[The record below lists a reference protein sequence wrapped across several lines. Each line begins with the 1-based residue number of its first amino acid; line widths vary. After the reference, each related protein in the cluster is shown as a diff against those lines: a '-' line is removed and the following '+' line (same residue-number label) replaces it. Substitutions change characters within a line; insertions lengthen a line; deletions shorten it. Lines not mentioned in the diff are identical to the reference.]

1 MRKKRPLFIG
11 IMTFFLLLAVSFL
24 PMQTVWA
31 EDGEAETLLDD
42 DYYIDTYHVDIEV
55 GEDNTFHITET
66 LTYNFVQDH
75 HGMTRVIPLW
85 HTRNRE
91 DGSESK
97 IYAKVSNVKCSDPIA
112 STERDSK
119 NYTIQVGS
127 ADAYVHGEKTYTL
140 SYDYAMGKDPLRNAD
155 ELYFNIVGT
164 EWECPIANISWEI
177 HMPKTFD
184 ATSLGYSVG
193 NYAASGYDT
202 DMLQSTVTDQTIT
215 GSYAGN
221 LNAYEGITVRCTL
234 PEGYFIYK
242 INYMPYVLVALVVLL
257 CGILFWFTG
266 KEDKVIPVISF
277 EPPEGYNPL
286 DVAFVE
292 KEAVSNTDM
301 AALLI
306 YLANKGYLRIEQT
319 KGKDQFSMTK
329 IKDYDGDNNIEALYM
344 EGLFKRGNTAST
356 KSLAKGSFYE
366 DVAKCVTKE
375 NKKMK
380 EKKFFFPTAMPKF
393 LYFIGACVVAGV
405 YGILARS
412 MPMTIAFAA
421 LCFVLGGL
429 LSPVVKE
436 GLSNLD
442 HKITPVVCVIIF
454 VIAAVIFNAF
464 APKTWI
470 AFVVCGIADTILA
483 LFMFFGSKRTK
494 AGNQV
499 YGQILGFKEFI
510 KKAELDR
517 LKMLVEENPS
527 YYYDIMPYAYVLGLS
542 DQWIENF
549 ESMHMPE
556 PDWYSGIDPFGDA
569 VFYSMVRSANAC
581 ATAPETSGGGS
592 SGGGFSGG
600 GFSGGGSGGGGGGA
614 W

>member
-11 IMTFFLLLAVSFL
+11 LMTLFLLLAVSFL

-31 EDGEAETLLDD
+31 EDGAAETLLDD
-42 DYYIDTYHVDIEV
+42 DYYIDTYHVNIEV
-55 GEDNTFHITET
+55 EEDNTFHITET

-177 HMPKTFD
+177 HMPKAFD

-257 CGILFWFTG
+257 CAILFWFTG

-292 KEAVSNTDM
+292 KEAVSNADM

-306 YLANKGYLRIEQT
+306 YLANKGYLRIEQN
-319 KGKDQFSMTK
+319 KGKDSFSMTK

-344 EGLFKRGNTAST
+344 KGLFRRGNTAST
-356 KSLAKGSFYE
+356 KSLAKESFYE
-366 DVAKCVTKE
+366 DVAKCITKE

-393 LYFIGACVVAGV
+393 LYFIGICVVA
-405 YGILARS
+405 
-412 MPMTIAFAA
+412 
-421 LCFVLGGL
+421 
-429 LSPVVKE
+429 VV
-436 GLSNLD
+436 
-442 HKITPVVCVIIF
+442 F
-454 VIAAVIFNAF
+454 FNAF
-464 APKTWI
+464 APKTWFTYV
-470 AFVVCGIADTILA
+470 ACGIAVIILA

-549 ESMHMPE
+549 ETMHMPE
-556 PDWYSGIDPFGDA
+556 PDWYSGRDPFGDA

>member
-31 EDGEAETLLDD
+31 EDGAAETLLDD

-66 LTYNFVQDH
+66 LTYNFVQAH

-140 SYDYAMGKDPLRNAD
+140 SYDYAMGKDPLRKAD

-177 HMPKTFD
+177 HMPKAFD

-257 CGILFWFTG
+257 CAILFWFTG

-319 KGKDQFSMTK
+319 KGKDSFSMTK

-344 EGLFKRGNTAST
+344 KGLFKRGNTAST
-356 KSLAKGSFYE
+356 KSLAKDSFYE
-366 DVAKCVTKE
+366 DVAKCITKE

-380 EKKFFFPTAMPKF
+380 EKKFFFPTAMPKIV
-393 LYFIGACVVAGV
+393 YFV
-405 YGILARS
+405 GI
-412 MPMTIAFAA
+412 
-421 LCFVLGGL
+421 
-429 LSPVVKE
+429 
-436 GLSNLD
+436 
-442 HKITPVVCVIIF
+442 CVIAGLF
-454 VIAAVIFNAF
+454 FNAF
-464 APKTWI
+464 EPKTW
-470 AFVVCGIADTILA
+470 FTYVVCGIAVIILA

-549 ESMHMPE
+549 ETMHMPE
-556 PDWYSGIDPFGDA
+556 PDWYSGRDPFGDA

>member
-31 EDGEAETLLDD
+31 EDGATETLLDE

-66 LTYNFVQDH
+66 LTYNFVQAH

-91 DGSESK
+91 DGSDSK

-127 ADAYVHGEKTYTL
+127 ADTYVHGEKTYTL

-164 EWECPIANISWEI
+164 EWECPIANISWKI

-193 NYAASGYDT
+193 NYADSGYDT

-257 CGILFWFTG
+257 CAILFWFTG

-306 YLANKGYLRIEQT
+306 YLANKGYLRIEQN

-329 IKDYDGDNNIEALYM
+329 IKDYDGDCI
-344 EGLFKRGNTAST
+344 
-356 KSLAKGSFYE
+356 
-366 DVAKCVTKE
+366 
-375 NKKMK
+375 
-380 EKKFFFPTAMPKF
+380 
-393 LYFIGACVVAGV
+393 
-405 YGILARS
+405 
-412 MPMTIAFAA
+412 
-421 LCFVLGGL
+421 
-429 LSPVVKE
+429 
-436 GLSNLD
+436 
-442 HKITPVVCVIIF
+442 
-454 VIAAVIFNAF
+454 
-464 APKTWI
+464 
-470 AFVVCGIADTILA
+470 
-483 LFMFFGSKRTK
+483 
-494 AGNQV
+494 
-499 YGQILGFKEFI
+499 
-510 KKAELDR
+510 
-517 LKMLVEENPS
+517 
-527 YYYDIMPYAYVLGLS
+527 
-542 DQWIENF
+542 
-549 ESMHMPE
+549 
-556 PDWYSGIDPFGDA
+556 
-569 VFYSMVRSANAC
+569 
-581 ATAPETSGGGS
+581 
-592 SGGGFSGG
+592 
-600 GFSGGGSGGGGGGA
+600 
-614 W
+614 

>member
-11 IMTFFLLLAVSFL
+11 LMTLFLLLAVSFL

-31 EDGEAETLLDD
+31 EDGAAETLLDD
-42 DYYIDTYHVDIEV
+42 DYYIDTYHVNIEV
-55 GEDNTFHITET
+55 EEDNTFHITET

-177 HMPKTFD
+177 HMPKAFD

-257 CGILFWFTG
+257 CAILFWFTG

-306 YLANKGYLRIEQT
+306 YLANKGYLRIEQN
-319 KGKDQFSMTK
+319 KGKDSFSMTK

-344 EGLFKRGNTAST
+344 KGLFRRGNTAST
-356 KSLAKGSFYE
+356 KSLAKDSFYE
-366 DVAKCVTKE
+366 DVDKCITKE

-393 LYFIGACVVAGV
+393 LYFIGICVVA
-405 YGILARS
+405 
-412 MPMTIAFAA
+412 
-421 LCFVLGGL
+421 
-429 LSPVVKE
+429 VV
-436 GLSNLD
+436 
-442 HKITPVVCVIIF
+442 F
-454 VIAAVIFNAF
+454 FNAF
-464 APKTWI
+464 APKTWFTYV
-470 AFVVCGIADTILA
+470 ACGIAVIILA

-542 DQWIENF
+542 EQWIENF
-549 ESMHMPE
+549 ETMHMPE
-556 PDWYSGIDPFGDA
+556 PDWYSGRDPFGDA

-581 ATAPETSGGGS
+581 ATAPEASGGGS

>member
-1 MRKKRPLFIG
+1 MRKKRPVFIG
-11 IMTFFLLLAVSFL
+11 IMTLFLLLAVSFL

-31 EDGEAETLLDD
+31 EEGATETILDD

-66 LTYNFVQDH
+66 LTYNFVQAH

-91 DGSESK
+91 DGSDSK

-127 ADAYVHGEKTYTL
+127 ADTYVHGEKTYTL

>member
-11 IMTFFLLLAVSFL
+11 LMTFFLLLAVSFL

-31 EDGEAETLLDD
+31 EDGATETLLDD

-66 LTYNFVQDH
+66 LTYNFVQAH

-140 SYDYAMGKDPLRNAD
+140 SYDYAMGKDPLRKAD

-177 HMPKTFD
+177 HMPKAFD

-257 CGILFWFTG
+257 CAILFWFTG

-306 YLANKGYLRIEQT
+306 YLANKGYLRIEQN
-319 KGKDQFSMTK
+319 KGKDSFSMTK

-344 EGLFKRGNTAST
+344 KGLFKRGNTIST
-356 KSLAKGSFYE
+356 KSLAKESFYE
-366 DVAKCVTKE
+366 DVAKCITKE

-380 EKKFFFPTAMPKF
+380 
-393 LYFIGACVVAGV
+393 
-405 YGILARS
+405 
-412 MPMTIAFAA
+412 
-421 LCFVLGGL
+421 
-429 LSPVVKE
+429 
-436 GLSNLD
+436 
-442 HKITPVVCVIIF
+442 
-454 VIAAVIFNAF
+454 
-464 APKTWI
+464 
-470 AFVVCGIADTILA
+470 
-483 LFMFFGSKRTK
+483 
-494 AGNQV
+494 
-499 YGQILGFKEFI
+499 
-510 KKAELDR
+510 
-517 LKMLVEENPS
+517 
-527 YYYDIMPYAYVLGLS
+527 
-542 DQWIENF
+542 
-549 ESMHMPE
+549 
-556 PDWYSGIDPFGDA
+556 
-569 VFYSMVRSANAC
+569 
-581 ATAPETSGGGS
+581 
-592 SGGGFSGG
+592 
-600 GFSGGGSGGGGGGA
+600 
-614 W
+614 

>member
-11 IMTFFLLLAVSFL
+11 LMTLFLLLAVSFL

-31 EDGEAETLLDD
+31 EDGAAETLLDD
-42 DYYIDTYHVDIEV
+42 DYYIDTYHVNIEV
-55 GEDNTFHITET
+55 EEDNTFHITET

-177 HMPKTFD
+177 HMPKAFD

-257 CGILFWFTG
+257 CAILFWFTG
-266 KEDKVIPVISF
+266 KEDKVIPVISL

-306 YLANKGYLRIEQT
+306 YLANKGYLRIEQN
-319 KGKDQFSMTK
+319 KGKDSFSMTK

-344 EGLFKRGNTAST
+344 KGLFRRGNTAST
-356 KSLAKGSFYE
+356 KSLAKDSFYE
-366 DVAKCVTKE
+366 DVDKCITKE

-393 LYFIGACVVAGV
+393 LYFIGICVVA
-405 YGILARS
+405 
-412 MPMTIAFAA
+412 
-421 LCFVLGGL
+421 
-429 LSPVVKE
+429 VV
-436 GLSNLD
+436 
-442 HKITPVVCVIIF
+442 F
-454 VIAAVIFNAF
+454 FNAF
-464 APKTWI
+464 APKTWFTYV
-470 AFVVCGIADTILA
+470 ACGIAVIILA

-542 DQWIENF
+542 EQWIENF
-549 ESMHMPE
+549 ETMHMPE
-556 PDWYSGIDPFGDA
+556 PDWYSGRDPFGDA

-581 ATAPETSGGGS
+581 ATAPEASGGGS

>member
-31 EDGEAETLLDD
+31 EDGATETLLDD

-55 GEDNTFHITET
+55 EEDNTFHITET

-91 DGSESK
+91 DGSDSK

-127 ADAYVHGEKTYTL
+127 ADTYVHGQKTYTL

-215 GSYAGN
+215 GSYAGI

-257 CGILFWFTG
+257 CAILFWFTG

-344 EGLFKRGNTAST
+344 KGLFKRGNTAST
-356 KSLAKGSFYE
+356 KSLTKGSFYE

-436 GLSNLD
+436 GFSNLD

-542 DQWIENF
+542 EQWIENF

-556 PDWYSGIDPFGDA
+556 PDWYSGRDPLGDA

>member
-31 EDGEAETLLDD
+31 EEGTTETLLDD

-55 GEDNTFHITET
+55 GEDNTFQITET
-66 LTYNFVQDH
+66 LTYNFVQAH

-140 SYDYAMGKDPLRNAD
+140 SYDYAMGKDPLRKAD

-177 HMPKTFD
+177 HMPKAFD

-257 CGILFWFTG
+257 CAILFWFTG

-319 KGKDQFSMTK
+319 KGKDHFSMTK

-344 EGLFKRGNTAST
+344 KGLFKRGNTTST
-356 KSLAKGSFYE
+356 KSLAKESFYE
-366 DVAKCVTKE
+366 DVDKCVRKE

-380 EKKFFFPTAMPKF
+380 EKRFFFPTAVSKIV
-393 LYFIGACVVAGV
+393 YFV
-405 YGILARS
+405 GI
-412 MPMTIAFAA
+412 
-421 LCFVLGGL
+421 
-429 LSPVVKE
+429 
-436 GLSNLD
+436 
-442 HKITPVVCVIIF
+442 CVIAGLF
-454 VIAAVIFNAF
+454 FNAF
-464 APKTWI
+464 EPKTW
-470 AFVVCGIADTILA
+470 FTYVVCGIAVIILA

-494 AGNQV
+494 VGNQV

-549 ESMHMPE
+549 ETMHMPE
-556 PDWYSGIDPFGDA
+556 PDWYSGRDPFGDA
-569 VFYSMVRSANAC
+569 IFYSMVRSANAC
-581 ATAPETSGGGS
+581 ATPPETSGGGS

>member
-31 EDGEAETLLDD
+31 EDGATETLLDD

-55 GEDNTFHITET
+55 EEDNTFHITET

-177 HMPKTFD
+177 HMPKAFD

-257 CGILFWFTG
+257 CAILFWFTG

-306 YLANKGYLRIEQT
+306 YLANKGYLRIEQN
-319 KGKDQFSMTK
+319 KGKDSFSMTK

-344 EGLFKRGNTAST
+344 KGLFRRGNTAST
-356 KSLAKGSFYE
+356 KSLAKDSFYE
-366 DVAKCVTKE
+366 DVDKCITKE

-405 YGILARS
+405 
-412 MPMTIAFAA
+412 F
-421 LCFVLGGL
+421 
-429 LSPVVKE
+429 
-436 GLSNLD
+436 
-442 HKITPVVCVIIF
+442 
-454 VIAAVIFNAF
+454 FNAF
-464 APKTWI
+464 APKTWFTYV
-470 AFVVCGIADTILA
+470 ACGIAVIILA

-549 ESMHMPE
+549 ETMHMPE
-556 PDWYSGIDPFGDA
+556 PDWYSGRDPFGDA

>member
-31 EDGEAETLLDD
+31 EDGATETLLDD

-66 LTYNFVQDH
+66 LTYNFVQAH

-140 SYDYAMGKDPLRNAD
+140 SYDYAMGKDPLRKAD

-177 HMPKTFD
+177 HMPKAFD

-257 CGILFWFTG
+257 CAILFWFTG

-292 KEAVSNTDM
+292 KEAVSNADM

-306 YLANKGYLRIEQT
+306 YLANKGYLRIEQN
-319 KGKDQFSMTK
+319 KGKDSFSMTK

-344 EGLFKRGNTAST
+344 KGLFRRGNTAST
-356 KSLAKGSFYE
+356 KSLAKESFYE
-366 DVAKCVTKE
+366 DVDKCVTKE

-380 EKKFFFPTAMPKF
+380 EKKFFFPTAMPKI
-393 LYFIGACVVAGV
+393 LYFIGICVVA
-405 YGILARS
+405 
-412 MPMTIAFAA
+412 
-421 LCFVLGGL
+421 
-429 LSPVVKE
+429 VV
-436 GLSNLD
+436 
-442 HKITPVVCVIIF
+442 F
-454 VIAAVIFNAF
+454 FNAF
-464 APKTWI
+464 APKTWFTYV
-470 AFVVCGIADTILA
+470 ACGIAVIILA

-549 ESMHMPE
+549 ETMHMPE
-556 PDWYSGIDPFGDA
+556 PDWYSGRDPFGDA

>member
-31 EDGEAETLLDD
+31 EEGTTETLLDD

-66 LTYNFVQDH
+66 LTYNFVQAH

-119 NYTIQVGS
+119 NYTIKVGS
-127 ADAYVHGEKTYTL
+127 ADAYVQGEKTYTL

-177 HMPKTFD
+177 HMPKAFD

-257 CGILFWFTG
+257 CAILFWFTG

-306 YLANKGYLRIEQT
+306 YLANKGYLRIEQN
-319 KGKDQFSMTK
+319 KGKDSFSMTK

-344 EGLFKRGNTAST
+344 KGLFRRGNTAST
-356 KSLAKGSFYE
+356 KSLAKDSFYE
-366 DVAKCVTKE
+366 DVDKCITKE

-380 EKKFFFPTAMPKF
+380 EKKFFFPTAMSKF
-393 LYFIGACVVAGV
+393 LYFIGICVVA
-405 YGILARS
+405 
-412 MPMTIAFAA
+412 
-421 LCFVLGGL
+421 
-429 LSPVVKE
+429 VV
-436 GLSNLD
+436 
-442 HKITPVVCVIIF
+442 F
-454 VIAAVIFNAF
+454 FNAF
-464 APKTWI
+464 APKTWFTYV
-470 AFVVCGIADTILA
+470 ACGIAVIILA

-517 LKMLVEENPS
+517 LKMLIEENPS

-549 ESMHMPE
+549 ETMHMPE
-556 PDWYSGIDPFGDA
+556 PDWYSGRDPFGDA

>member
-31 EDGEAETLLDD
+31 EEGTTETLLDD

-66 LTYNFVQDH
+66 LTYNFVQGH

-85 HTRNRE
+85 HTRYRE
-91 DGSESK
+91 DGSDNK
-97 IYAKVSNVKCSDPIA
+97 IHAKVSNVKCSDPIA

-127 ADAYVHGEKTYTL
+127 ADAYVQGEKTYTL

-164 EWECPIANISWEI
+164 EWECPIANVSWKI
-177 HMPKTFD
+177 HMPKAFD
-184 ATSLGYSVG
+184 AASLGYSVG

-202 DMLQSTVTDQTIT
+202 DILQSTVANQTIT

-221 LNAYEGITVRCTL
+221 LDAYEGITVRCTL

-242 INYMPYVLVALVVLL
+242 INYMPYVLIALVVLL

-306 YLANKGYLRIEQT
+306 YLANKGYLRIEQN
-319 KGKDQFSMTK
+319 KGKDSFSMTK

-344 EGLFKRGNTAST
+344 KGLFRRGNTAST
-356 KSLAKGSFYE
+356 KSLAKDSFYE
-366 DVAKCVTKE
+366 DVDKCITKE

-393 LYFIGACVVAGV
+393 LYFIGICVVA
-405 YGILARS
+405 
-412 MPMTIAFAA
+412 
-421 LCFVLGGL
+421 
-429 LSPVVKE
+429 VV
-436 GLSNLD
+436 
-442 HKITPVVCVIIF
+442 F
-454 VIAAVIFNAF
+454 FNAF
-464 APKTWI
+464 APKTWFTYV
-470 AFVVCGIADTILA
+470 ACGIAVIILA

-549 ESMHMPE
+549 ETMHMPE
-556 PDWYSGIDPFGDA
+556 PDWYSGRDPFGDA

>member
-11 IMTFFLLLAVSFL
+11 IMTLFLLLAVSFL

-31 EDGEAETLLDD
+31 EEGATETILDD

-66 LTYNFVQDH
+66 LTYNFVQAH

-85 HTRNRE
+85 HTRYRE
-91 DGSESK
+91 DGSDNK
-97 IYAKVSNVKCSDPIA
+97 IHAKVSNVKCSDPIA

-127 ADAYVHGEKTYTL
+127 ADAYVQGEKTYTL

-164 EWECPIANISWEI
+164 EWECPIANVSWKI
-177 HMPKTFD
+177 HMPKAFD
-184 ATSLGYSVG
+184 AASLGYSVG

-202 DMLQSTVTDQTIT
+202 DMLQSTVANQTIT

-221 LNAYEGITVRCTL
+221 LDAYEGITVRCTL

-242 INYMPYVLVALVVLL
+242 INYMPYVLIALVVLL

-306 YLANKGYLRIEQT
+306 YLANKGYLRIEQN
-319 KGKDQFSMTK
+319 KGKDSFSMTK

-344 EGLFKRGNTAST
+344 KGLFKRGNTAST
-356 KSLAKGSFYE
+356 KSLAKESFYE
-366 DVAKCVTKE
+366 DVDKCITKE

-393 LYFIGACVVAGV
+393 LYFIGICVVA
-405 YGILARS
+405 
-412 MPMTIAFAA
+412 
-421 LCFVLGGL
+421 
-429 LSPVVKE
+429 VV
-436 GLSNLD
+436 
-442 HKITPVVCVIIF
+442 F
-454 VIAAVIFNAF
+454 FNAF
-464 APKTWI
+464 APKTWFTYV
-470 AFVVCGIADTILA
+470 ACGIAVIILA

-517 LKMLVEENPS
+517 LKMLVEENPG

-549 ESMHMPE
+549 ETMHMPE
-556 PDWYSGIDPFGDA
+556 PDWYSGRDPFGDA
-569 VFYSMVRSANAC
+569 IFYSMVRSANAC
-581 ATAPETSGGGS
+581 ATPPETSGGGS

>member
-1 MRKKRPLFIG
+1 MRKKRPLFMG
-11 IMTFFLLLAVSFL
+11 IMTLFLLLAVSFL

-31 EDGEAETLLDD
+31 EDGAAETLLDD

-66 LTYNFVQDH
+66 LTYNFVQAH

-127 ADAYVHGEKTYTL
+127 ADTYVHGEKTYTL

-242 INYMPYVLVALVVLL
+242 INYMPYILVALVVLL
-257 CGILFWFTG
+257 CAILFWFTG

-306 YLANKGYLRIEQT
+306 YLANKGYLRIEQN
-319 KGKDQFSMTK
+319 KGKDSFSMTK

-344 EGLFKRGNTAST
+344 KGLFKRGNTAST
-356 KSLAKGSFYE
+356 KSLAKESFYE
-366 DVAKCVTKE
+366 DVAKCITKE

-600 GFSGGGSGGGGGGA
+600 GSGGGGGGA

>member
-11 IMTFFLLLAVSFL
+11 IMTFFLLLAVFFL

-31 EDGEAETLLDD
+31 EDGATETLLDD

-66 LTYNFVQDH
+66 LTYNFVQAH

-140 SYDYAMGKDPLRNAD
+140 SYDYAMGKDPLRKVD

-177 HMPKTFD
+177 HMPKAFD

-257 CGILFWFTG
+257 CAILFWFTG

-306 YLANKGYLRIEQT
+306 YLANKGYLRIEQN
-319 KGKDQFSMTK
+319 KGKDSFSMTK

-344 EGLFKRGNTAST
+344 KGLFRRGNTAST
-356 KSLAKGSFYE
+356 KSLAKDSFYE
-366 DVAKCVTKE
+366 DVDKCITKE

-393 LYFIGACVVAGV
+393 LYFIGICVVAGV

-527 YYYDIMPYAYVLGLS
+527 YYYDVMPYAYVLGLS
-542 DQWIENF
+542 EQWIENF
-549 ESMHMPE
+549 ETMHMPE
-556 PDWYSGIDPFGDA
+556 PDWYSGRDPFGDA

>member
-31 EDGEAETLLDD
+31 EEGTTETLLDD

-66 LTYNFVQDH
+66 LTYNFVQAH

-127 ADAYVHGEKTYTL
+127 ADAYVQGEKTYTL
-140 SYDYAMGKDPLRNAD
+140 SYDYAMGKDPLQNAD

-164 EWECPIANISWEI
+164 EWECPIANVSWKI
-177 HMPKTFD
+177 HMPKAFD
-184 ATSLGYSVG
+184 AASLGYSVG

-266 KEDKVIPVISF
+266 KEDKVISVISF

-306 YLANKGYLRIEQT
+306 YLANKGYLRIEQN
-319 KGKDQFSMTK
+319 KGKDSFSMTK

-344 EGLFKRGNTAST
+344 KGLFRRGNTAST
-356 KSLAKGSFYE
+356 KSLAKDSFYE
-366 DVAKCVTKE
+366 DVDKCITKE

-393 LYFIGACVVAGV
+393 LYFIGICVVA
-405 YGILARS
+405 
-412 MPMTIAFAA
+412 
-421 LCFVLGGL
+421 
-429 LSPVVKE
+429 VV
-436 GLSNLD
+436 
-442 HKITPVVCVIIF
+442 F
-454 VIAAVIFNAF
+454 FNAF
-464 APKTWI
+464 APKTWFTYV
-470 AFVVCGIADTILA
+470 ACGIAVIILA

-549 ESMHMPE
+549 ETMHMPE
-556 PDWYSGIDPFGDA
+556 PDWYSGRDPFGDA

>member
-11 IMTFFLLLAVSFL
+11 LMTFFLLLAVSFL

-31 EDGEAETLLDD
+31 EDGATETLLDD

-66 LTYNFVQDH
+66 LTYNFVQAH

-140 SYDYAMGKDPLRNAD
+140 SYDYAMGKDPLRKAD

-177 HMPKTFD
+177 HMPKAFD

-257 CGILFWFTG
+257 CAILFWFTG

-306 YLANKGYLRIEQT
+306 YLANKGYLRIEQN
-319 KGKDQFSMTK
+319 KGKDSFSMTK

-344 EGLFKRGNTAST
+344 KGLFRRGNMAST
-356 KSLAKGSFYE
+356 KSLAKDSFYE
-366 DVAKCVTKE
+366 DVAKCITKE

-380 EKKFFFPTAMPKF
+380 EKQIFFPTAMPKF
-393 LYFIGACVVAGV
+393 LYFIGICVVA
-405 YGILARS
+405 
-412 MPMTIAFAA
+412 
-421 LCFVLGGL
+421 
-429 LSPVVKE
+429 VV
-436 GLSNLD
+436 
-442 HKITPVVCVIIF
+442 F
-454 VIAAVIFNAF
+454 FNAF
-464 APKTWI
+464 APKTWFTYV
-470 AFVVCGIADTILA
+470 ACGIAVIILA

-549 ESMHMPE
+549 ETMHMPE
-556 PDWYSGIDPFGDA
+556 PDWYSGRDPFGDA

-581 ATAPETSGGGS
+581 ATAPEASGGGS

>member
-31 EDGEAETLLDD
+31 EEGTTETLLDD

-66 LTYNFVQDH
+66 LTYNFVQAH

-140 SYDYAMGKDPLRNAD
+140 SYDYAMGKDPLRKAD

-177 HMPKTFD
+177 HMPKAFD

-257 CGILFWFTG
+257 CAILFWFTG

-306 YLANKGYLRIEQT
+306 YLANKGYLRIEQN
-319 KGKDQFSMTK
+319 KGKDSFSMTK

-344 EGLFKRGNTAST
+344 KGLFRRGNTAST
-356 KSLAKGSFYE
+356 KSLAKDSFYE
-366 DVAKCVTKE
+366 DVDKCITKE

-393 LYFIGACVVAGV
+393 LYFIGICVVA
-405 YGILARS
+405 
-412 MPMTIAFAA
+412 
-421 LCFVLGGL
+421 
-429 LSPVVKE
+429 VV
-436 GLSNLD
+436 
-442 HKITPVVCVIIF
+442 F
-454 VIAAVIFNAF
+454 FNAF
-464 APKTWI
+464 APKTWFTYV
-470 AFVVCGIADTILA
+470 ACGIAVIILA

-549 ESMHMPE
+549 ETMHMPE
-556 PDWYSGIDPFGDA
+556 PDWYSGRDPFGDA

-600 GFSGGGSGGGGGGA
+600 GSGGGGGGA

>member
-31 EDGEAETLLDD
+31 EEGTTETLLDD

-66 LTYNFVQDH
+66 LTYNFVQAH

-127 ADAYVHGEKTYTL
+127 ADAYVQGEKTYTL
-140 SYDYAMGKDPLRNAD
+140 SYDYAMGKDPLQNAD

-164 EWECPIANISWEI
+164 EWECPIANVSWKI
-177 HMPKTFD
+177 HMPKAFD
-184 ATSLGYSVG
+184 AASLGYSVG

-202 DMLQSTVTDQTIT
+202 DILQSTVANQTIT

-221 LNAYEGITVRCTL
+221 LDAYEGITVRCTL

-242 INYMPYVLVALVVLL
+242 INYMPYVLIALVVLL

-306 YLANKGYLRIEQT
+306 YLANKGYLRIEQN
-319 KGKDQFSMTK
+319 KGKDSFSMTK

-344 EGLFKRGNTAST
+344 KGLFRRGNTAST
-356 KSLAKGSFYE
+356 KSLAKDSFYE
-366 DVAKCVTKE
+366 DVDKCITKE

-393 LYFIGACVVAGV
+393 LYFIGICVVA
-405 YGILARS
+405 
-412 MPMTIAFAA
+412 
-421 LCFVLGGL
+421 
-429 LSPVVKE
+429 VV
-436 GLSNLD
+436 
-442 HKITPVVCVIIF
+442 F
-454 VIAAVIFNAF
+454 FNAF
-464 APKTWI
+464 APKTWFTYV
-470 AFVVCGIADTILA
+470 ACGIAVIILA

-549 ESMHMPE
+549 ETMHMPE
-556 PDWYSGIDPFGDA
+556 PDWYSGRDPFGDA

>member
-11 IMTFFLLLAVSFL
+11 IMTLFLLLAVSFL

-31 EDGEAETLLDD
+31 EEGATETILDD

-66 LTYNFVQDH
+66 LTYNFVQAH

-140 SYDYAMGKDPLRNAD
+140 SYDYAMGKDPLRKAD

-177 HMPKTFD
+177 HMPKAFD

-257 CGILFWFTG
+257 CAILFWFTG

-292 KEAVSNTDM
+292 EEAVSNTDM

-306 YLANKGYLRIEQT
+306 YLANKGYLRIEQN
-319 KGKDQFSMTK
+319 KGKDSFSMTK

-344 EGLFKRGNTAST
+344 KGLFRRGNTAST
-356 KSLAKGSFYE
+356 KSLAKDSFYE

-393 LYFIGACVVAGV
+393 LYFIGACVVA
-405 YGILARS
+405 
-412 MPMTIAFAA
+412 
-421 LCFVLGGL
+421 
-429 LSPVVKE
+429 VV
-436 GLSNLD
+436 
-442 HKITPVVCVIIF
+442 F
-454 VIAAVIFNAF
+454 FNAF
-464 APKTWI
+464 EPKTWFTYV
-470 AFVVCGIADTILA
+470 ACGIAVIILA

-542 DQWIENF
+542 EQWIENF
-549 ESMHMPE
+549 ETMHMPE
-556 PDWYSGIDPFGDA
+556 PDWYSGRDPFGDA

-581 ATAPETSGGGS
+581 ATAPETSSGGS

>member
-31 EDGEAETLLDD
+31 EEGTTETLLDD

-66 LTYNFVQDH
+66 LTYNFVQAH

-85 HTRNRE
+85 HTRYRE
-91 DGSESK
+91 DGSDNK
-97 IYAKVSNVKCSDPIA
+97 IHAKVSNVKCSDPIA

-127 ADAYVHGEKTYTL
+127 ADAYVQGEKTYTL

-164 EWECPIANISWEI
+164 EWECPIANVSWKI
-177 HMPKTFD
+177 HMPKAFD
-184 ATSLGYSVG
+184 AASLGYSVG

-202 DMLQSTVTDQTIT
+202 DILQSTVANQTIT

-221 LNAYEGITVRCTL
+221 LDAYEGITVRCTL

-242 INYMPYVLVALVVLL
+242 INYMPYVLIALVVLL

-306 YLANKGYLRIEQT
+306 YLANKGYLRIEQN
-319 KGKDQFSMTK
+319 KGKDSFSMTK

-344 EGLFKRGNTAST
+344 KGLFRRGNTAST
-356 KSLAKGSFYE
+356 KSLAKDSFYE
-366 DVAKCVTKE
+366 DVDKCITKE

-393 LYFIGACVVAGV
+393 LYFIGICVVA
-405 YGILARS
+405 
-412 MPMTIAFAA
+412 
-421 LCFVLGGL
+421 
-429 LSPVVKE
+429 VV
-436 GLSNLD
+436 
-442 HKITPVVCVIIF
+442 F
-454 VIAAVIFNAF
+454 FNAF
-464 APKTWI
+464 APKTWFTYV
-470 AFVVCGIADTILA
+470 ACGIAVIILA

-549 ESMHMPE
+549 ETMHMPE
-556 PDWYSGIDPFGDA
+556 PDWYSGRDPFGDA

>member
-11 IMTFFLLLAVSFL
+11 IMTLFLLLAVSFL

-42 DYYIDTYHVDIEV
+42 DYYIDAYHVDIEV
-55 GEDNTFHITET
+55 GENNTFHITET
-66 LTYNFVQDH
+66 LTYNFVQAH

-91 DGSESK
+91 DGSDSK

-127 ADAYVHGEKTYTL
+127 ADAYVQGEKTYTL
-140 SYDYAMGKDPLRNAD
+140 SYDYAMGKDPLRDAD

-177 HMPKTFD
+177 HMPKDFD
-184 ATSLGYSVG
+184 AASLGYSVG

-215 GSYAGN
+215 GSYAGY
-221 LNAYEGITVRCTL
+221 LNAYEGITIRCTL
-234 PEGYFIYK
+234 PEGYFVYK
-242 INYMPYVLVALVVLL
+242 INYMPYVLAALVVLL

-292 KEAVSNTDM
+292 KETVSNTDM

-319 KGKDQFSMTK
+319 KGKDRFSMTK
-329 IKDYDGDNNIEALYM
+329 VKDYDGDNNIEALYM
-344 EGLFKRGNTAST
+344 KGLFKRGDTAST
-356 KSLAKGSFYE
+356 KSLEKDSFYE
-366 DVAKCVTKE
+366 VIDKCVTKE

-380 EKKFFFPTAMPKF
+380 EKNFFFPTAMPKF
-393 LYFIGACVVAGV
+393 LYFVGICVIAGV
-405 YGILARS
+405 YGILANS
-412 MPMTIAFAA
+412 MPMAIAFAV
-421 LCFVLGGL
+421 LCFILGGL

-436 GLSNLD
+436 GLSNLSQ
-442 HKITPVVCVIIF
+442 KIMLVVCVVVF

-464 APKTWI
+464 APKTWF
-470 AFVVCGIADTILA
+470 AFVVCGIAVIIMA

-542 DQWIENF
+542 DQWIKNF
-549 ESMHMPE
+549 ETMHIPE
-556 PDWYSGIDPFGDA
+556 PDWYSGRDPFGDA
-569 VFYSMVRSANAC
+569 VFYSMVRSANTC
-581 ATAPETSGGGS
+581 ATAPESSGGGS

>member
-31 EDGEAETLLDD
+31 EDGATETLLDE

-66 LTYNFVQDH
+66 LTYNFVQAH

-91 DGSESK
+91 DGSDSK

-127 ADAYVHGEKTYTL
+127 ADTYVHGEKTYTL

-164 EWECPIANISWEI
+164 EWECPIANISWKI

-193 NYAASGYDT
+193 NYADSGYDT

-257 CGILFWFTG
+257 CAILFWFTG

-306 YLANKGYLRIEQT
+306 YLANKGYLRIEQN

-344 EGLFKRGNTAST
+344 KGLFRRGNTAST
-356 KSLAKGSFYE
+356 KSLAKGSLYE

-393 LYFIGACVVAGV
+393 LYFIGICVVA
-405 YGILARS
+405 
-412 MPMTIAFAA
+412 
-421 LCFVLGGL
+421 
-429 LSPVVKE
+429 VV
-436 GLSNLD
+436 
-442 HKITPVVCVIIF
+442 F
-454 VIAAVIFNAF
+454 FNAF
-464 APKTWI
+464 APKTWFTYV
-470 AFVVCGIADTILA
+470 ACGIAVIILA

-549 ESMHMPE
+549 ETMHMPE
-556 PDWYSGIDPFGDA
+556 PDWYSGRDPFGDA

>member
-11 IMTFFLLLAVSFL
+11 IMTLFLLLAVSFL

-31 EDGEAETLLDD
+31 EEGATETILDD

-66 LTYNFVQDH
+66 LTYNFVQAH

-85 HTRNRE
+85 HTRYRE
-91 DGSESK
+91 DGSDNK
-97 IYAKVSNVKCSDPIA
+97 IHAKVSNVKCSDPIA

-127 ADAYVHGEKTYTL
+127 ADAYVQGEKTYTL

-164 EWECPIANISWEI
+164 EWECPIANVSWKI
-177 HMPKTFD
+177 HMPKAFD
-184 ATSLGYSVG
+184 AASLGYSVG

-202 DMLQSTVTDQTIT
+202 DMLQSTVANQTIT

-221 LNAYEGITVRCTL
+221 LDAYEGITVRCTL

-242 INYMPYVLVALVVLL
+242 INYMPYVLIALVVLL

-292 KEAVSNTDM
+292 KEAVSHTDM

-306 YLANKGYLRIEQT
+306 YLANKGYLRIEQN
-319 KGKDQFSMTK
+319 KGKDSFSMTK

-344 EGLFKRGNTAST
+344 KGLFMRGNTAST
-356 KSLAKGSFYE
+356 KSLAKESFYE
-366 DVAKCVTKE
+366 DVDKCITKE

-393 LYFIGACVVAGV
+393 LYFIGICVVA
-405 YGILARS
+405 
-412 MPMTIAFAA
+412 
-421 LCFVLGGL
+421 
-429 LSPVVKE
+429 VV
-436 GLSNLD
+436 
-442 HKITPVVCVIIF
+442 F
-454 VIAAVIFNAF
+454 FNAF
-464 APKTWI
+464 APKTWFTYV
-470 AFVVCGIADTILA
+470 ACGIAVIILA
-483 LFMFFGSKRTK
+483 LFMFLGSKRTK

-549 ESMHMPE
+549 ETMHMPE
-556 PDWYSGIDPFGDA
+556 PDWYSGRDPFGDA

>member
-31 EDGEAETLLDD
+31 EEGTTETLLDD

-66 LTYNFVQDH
+66 LTYNFVQAH

-97 IYAKVSNVKCSDPIA
+97 IHAKVSNVKCSDPIA

-140 SYDYAMGKDPLRNAD
+140 SYDYAMGKDPLRKAD

-177 HMPKTFD
+177 HMPKAFD

-257 CGILFWFTG
+257 CAILFWFTG

-306 YLANKGYLRIEQT
+306 YLANKGYLRIEQN
-319 KGKDQFSMTK
+319 KGKDSFSMTK

-344 EGLFKRGNTAST
+344 KGLFKRGNTTST
-356 KSLAKGSFYE
+356 KSLAKESFYE
-366 DVAKCVTKE
+366 DVDKCVRKE

-380 EKKFFFPTAMPKF
+380 EKRFFFPTAMPKF
-393 LYFIGACVVAGV
+393 LYFIGICVVA
-405 YGILARS
+405 
-412 MPMTIAFAA
+412 
-421 LCFVLGGL
+421 
-429 LSPVVKE
+429 VV
-436 GLSNLD
+436 
-442 HKITPVVCVIIF
+442 F
-454 VIAAVIFNAF
+454 FNAF
-464 APKTWI
+464 APKTWFTYV
-470 AFVVCGIADTILA
+470 ACGIAVIILA

-517 LKMLVEENPS
+517 LKMLVEENPG

-549 ESMHMPE
+549 ETMHMPE
-556 PDWYSGIDPFGDA
+556 PDWYSGRDPFGDA

-581 ATAPETSGGGS
+581 ATAPEASSGGS

>member
-11 IMTFFLLLAVSFL
+11 IMTLFLLLAVSFL

-31 EDGEAETLLDD
+31 EEGATETILDD

-66 LTYNFVQDH
+66 LTYNFVQAH

-140 SYDYAMGKDPLRNAD
+140 SYDYAMGKDPLRKAD

-164 EWECPIANISWEI
+164 EWECPIANVSWEI
-177 HMPKTFD
+177 HMPKAFD

-257 CGILFWFTG
+257 CAILFWFTG

-306 YLANKGYLRIEQT
+306 YLANKGYLRIEQN
-319 KGKDQFSMTK
+319 KGKDSFSMTK

-344 EGLFKRGNTAST
+344 KGLFKRGNTAST
-356 KSLAKGSFYE
+356 KSLAKESFYE
-366 DVAKCVTKE
+366 DVDKCITKE

-393 LYFIGACVVAGV
+393 LYFIGICVVA
-405 YGILARS
+405 
-412 MPMTIAFAA
+412 
-421 LCFVLGGL
+421 
-429 LSPVVKE
+429 VV
-436 GLSNLD
+436 
-442 HKITPVVCVIIF
+442 F
-454 VIAAVIFNAF
+454 FNAF
-464 APKTWI
+464 APKTWFTYV
-470 AFVVCGIADTILA
+470 ACGIAVIILA

-517 LKMLVEENPS
+517 LKMLVEENPG

-549 ESMHMPE
+549 ETMHMPE
-556 PDWYSGIDPFGDA
+556 PDWYSGRDPFGDA
-569 VFYSMVRSANAC
+569 IFYSMVRSANAC
-581 ATAPETSGGGS
+581 ATPPETSGGGS

>member
-11 IMTFFLLLAVSFL
+11 LMTLFLLLAVSFL

-31 EDGEAETLLDD
+31 EDGAAETILDD

-66 LTYNFVQDH
+66 LTYNFVQAH

-85 HTRNRE
+85 HTRYRE
-91 DGSESK
+91 DGSDNK
-97 IYAKVSNVKCSDPIA
+97 IHAKVSNVKCSDPIA

-164 EWECPIANISWEI
+164 EWECPIANVSWKI
-177 HMPKTFD
+177 HMPKAFD
-184 ATSLGYSVG
+184 AASLGYSVG

-257 CGILFWFTG
+257 CAILFWFTG

-292 KEAVSNTDM
+292 KEAVSHTDM

-306 YLANKGYLRIEQT
+306 YLANKGYLRIEQN
-319 KGKDQFSMTK
+319 KGKDSFSMTK

-344 EGLFKRGNTAST
+344 KGLFRRGNTAST
-356 KSLAKGSFYE
+356 KSLAKESFYE
-366 DVAKCVTKE
+366 DVDKCITKE

-393 LYFIGACVVAGV
+393 LYFIGICVVA
-405 YGILARS
+405 
-412 MPMTIAFAA
+412 
-421 LCFVLGGL
+421 
-429 LSPVVKE
+429 VV
-436 GLSNLD
+436 
-442 HKITPVVCVIIF
+442 F
-454 VIAAVIFNAF
+454 FNAF
-464 APKTWI
+464 APKTWFTYV
-470 AFVVCGIADTILA
+470 ACGIAVIILA

-549 ESMHMPE
+549 ETMHMPE
-556 PDWYSGIDPFGDA
+556 PDWYSGRDPFGDA

>member
-31 EDGEAETLLDD
+31 EDGATETLLDD

-140 SYDYAMGKDPLRNAD
+140 SYDYAMGKDPLRKAD

-257 CGILFWFTG
+257 CAILFWFTG

-306 YLANKGYLRIEQT
+306 YLANKGYLRIEQN
-319 KGKDQFSMTK
+319 KGKDSFSMTK
-329 IKDYDGDNNIEALYM
+329 IKDYDGDNNIEVLYM
-344 EGLFKRGNTAST
+344 KGLFKRGNTAST

-592 SGGGFSGG
+592 SGSGFSGG

>member
-31 EDGEAETLLDD
+31 EEGTTETLLDD

-66 LTYNFVQDH
+66 LTYNFVQAH

-140 SYDYAMGKDPLRNAD
+140 SYDYAMGKDPLRKAD

-177 HMPKTFD
+177 HMPKAFD

-257 CGILFWFTG
+257 CAILFWFTG

-306 YLANKGYLRIEQT
+306 YLANKGYLRIEQN
-319 KGKDQFSMTK
+319 KGKDSFSMTK

-344 EGLFKRGNTAST
+344 KGLFRRGNTAST
-356 KSLAKGSFYE
+356 KSLAKDSFYE
-366 DVAKCVTKE
+366 DVDKCITKE

-393 LYFIGACVVAGV
+393 LYFIGICVVA
-405 YGILARS
+405 
-412 MPMTIAFAA
+412 
-421 LCFVLGGL
+421 
-429 LSPVVKE
+429 VV
-436 GLSNLD
+436 
-442 HKITPVVCVIIF
+442 F
-454 VIAAVIFNAF
+454 FNAF
-464 APKTWI
+464 APKTWFT
-470 AFVVCGIADTILA
+470 FVVCGIADIILA

-549 ESMHMPE
+549 ETMHMPE
-556 PDWYSGIDPFGDA
+556 PDWYSGRDPFGDA
-569 VFYSMVRSANAC
+569 IFYSMVRSANAC
-581 ATAPETSGGGS
+581 ATPPETSGGGS

>member
-31 EDGEAETLLDD
+31 EDGATETLLDD

-66 LTYNFVQDH
+66 LTYNFVQAH

-85 HTRNRE
+85 HTRNRG

-140 SYDYAMGKDPLRNAD
+140 SYDYAMGKDPLRKAD

-177 HMPKTFD
+177 HMPKAFD

-257 CGILFWFTG
+257 CAILFWFTG

-292 KEAVSNTDM
+292 KEAVSNADM

-306 YLANKGYLRIEQT
+306 YLANKGYLRIEQN
-319 KGKDQFSMTK
+319 KGKDSFSMTK

-344 EGLFKRGNTAST
+344 KGLFKRGNTAST
-356 KSLAKGSFYE
+356 KSLAKESFYE
-366 DVAKCVTKE
+366 DVDKCITKE

-380 EKKFFFPTAMPKF
+380 EKKFFFPTAMPKI
-393 LYFIGACVVAGV
+393 LYFIGICVVA
-405 YGILARS
+405 
-412 MPMTIAFAA
+412 
-421 LCFVLGGL
+421 
-429 LSPVVKE
+429 VV
-436 GLSNLD
+436 
-442 HKITPVVCVIIF
+442 F
-454 VIAAVIFNAF
+454 FNAF

-549 ESMHMPE
+549 ETMHMPE
-556 PDWYSGIDPFGDA
+556 PDWYSGRDPFGDA

-581 ATAPETSGGGS
+581 ATAPEASGGGS

>member
-11 IMTFFLLLAVSFL
+11 IMTLFLLLAVSFL

-31 EDGEAETLLDD
+31 EEGATETILDD

-66 LTYNFVQDH
+66 LTYNFVQAH

-85 HTRNRE
+85 HTRYRE
-91 DGSESK
+91 DGSDNK
-97 IYAKVSNVKCSDPIA
+97 IHAKVSNVKCSDPIA

-127 ADAYVHGEKTYTL
+127 ADAYVQGEKTYTL

-164 EWECPIANISWEI
+164 EWECPIANVSWKI
-177 HMPKTFD
+177 HMPKAFD
-184 ATSLGYSVG
+184 AASLGYSVG

-202 DMLQSTVTDQTIT
+202 DMLQSTVANQTIT

-221 LNAYEGITVRCTL
+221 LDAYEGITVRCTL

-242 INYMPYVLVALVVLL
+242 INYMPYVLIALVVLL

-292 KEAVSNTDM
+292 KEAVSHTDM

-306 YLANKGYLRIEQT
+306 YLANKGYLRIEQN
-319 KGKDQFSMTK
+319 KGKDSFSMTK

-344 EGLFKRGNTAST
+344 KGLFRRGNTAST
-356 KSLAKGSFYE
+356 KSLAKESFYE
-366 DVAKCVTKE
+366 DVDKCITKE

-393 LYFIGACVVAGV
+393 LYFIGICVVA
-405 YGILARS
+405 
-412 MPMTIAFAA
+412 
-421 LCFVLGGL
+421 
-429 LSPVVKE
+429 VV
-436 GLSNLD
+436 
-442 HKITPVVCVIIF
+442 F
-454 VIAAVIFNAF
+454 FNAF
-464 APKTWI
+464 APKTWFTYV
-470 AFVVCGIADTILA
+470 ACGIAVIILA
-483 LFMFFGSKRTK
+483 LFMFLGSKRTK

-549 ESMHMPE
+549 ETMHMPE
-556 PDWYSGIDPFGDA
+556 PDWYSGRDPFGDA

>member
-11 IMTFFLLLAVSFL
+11 LMTLFLLLAVSFL

-31 EDGEAETLLDD
+31 EDGAAETLLDD
-42 DYYIDTYHVDIEV
+42 DYYIDTYHVNIEV
-55 GEDNTFHITET
+55 EEDNTFHITET

-127 ADAYVHGEKTYTL
+127 ADTYVHGEKTYTL
-140 SYDYAMGKDPLRNAD
+140 SYDYAMGKDPLRKAD

-215 GSYAGN
+215 GSYAGI

-257 CGILFWFTG
+257 CAILFWFTG

-306 YLANKGYLRIEQT
+306 YLANKGYLRIEQN
-319 KGKDQFSMTK
+319 KGKDSFSMTK

-344 EGLFKRGNTAST
+344 KGLFRRGNMAST
-356 KSLAKGSFYE
+356 KSLAKDSFYE
-366 DVAKCVTKE
+366 DVDKCITKE

-393 LYFIGACVVAGV
+393 LYFIGICVVA
-405 YGILARS
+405 
-412 MPMTIAFAA
+412 
-421 LCFVLGGL
+421 
-429 LSPVVKE
+429 VV
-436 GLSNLD
+436 
-442 HKITPVVCVIIF
+442 F
-454 VIAAVIFNAF
+454 FNAF
-464 APKTWI
+464 APKTWFTYV
-470 AFVVCGIADTILA
+470 ACGIAVIILA

-549 ESMHMPE
+549 ETMHMPE
-556 PDWYSGIDPFGDA
+556 PDWYSGRDPFGDA

>member
-11 IMTFFLLLAVSFL
+11 IMTLFLLLAVSFL

-31 EDGEAETLLDD
+31 EDGATETLLDD

-66 LTYNFVQDH
+66 LTYNFVQAH

-97 IYAKVSNVKCSDPIA
+97 IYAKVSNVKCSDSIA

-127 ADAYVHGEKTYTL
+127 ADTYVHGEKTYTL
-140 SYDYAMGKDPLRNAD
+140 SYDYAMGKDPLRKAD

-177 HMPKTFD
+177 HMPKAFD

-242 INYMPYVLVALVVLL
+242 INYMPYILVALVVLL
-257 CGILFWFTG
+257 CAILFWFTG

-344 EGLFKRGNTAST
+344 KGLFRRGNTAST
-356 KSLAKGSFYE
+356 KSLAKESFYE
-366 DVAKCVTKE
+366 DVAKCITKE

-393 LYFIGACVVAGV
+393 LYFIGICVVAVV

-549 ESMHMPE
+549 DSMHMPE

-592 SGGGFSGG
+592 SGSGFSGG

>member
-1 MRKKRPLFIG
+1 MRKKRPIWIG
-11 IMTFFLLLAVSFL
+11 IMTFLLLLSVAFL

-31 EDGEAETLLDD
+31 EESAAETLLDD

-66 LTYNFVQDH
+66 LTYNFVQGH

-85 HTRNRE
+85 HTRYRE
-91 DGSESK
+91 DGSDNK

-112 STERDSK
+112 STERDSE

-140 SYDYAMGKDPLRNAD
+140 SYDYAMGKDPLRKAD

-177 HMPKTFD
+177 HMPKAFD

-257 CGILFWFTG
+257 CAILFWFTG

-306 YLANKGYLRIEQT
+306 YLANKGYLRIEQN
-319 KGKDQFSMTK
+319 KGKDSFSMTK

-344 EGLFKRGNTAST
+344 KGLFRRGNTAST
-356 KSLAKGSFYE
+356 KSLAKDSFYE
-366 DVAKCVTKE
+366 DVDKCITKE

-393 LYFIGACVVAGV
+393 LYFIGICVVA
-405 YGILARS
+405 
-412 MPMTIAFAA
+412 
-421 LCFVLGGL
+421 
-429 LSPVVKE
+429 VV
-436 GLSNLD
+436 
-442 HKITPVVCVIIF
+442 F
-454 VIAAVIFNAF
+454 FNAF
-464 APKTWI
+464 APKTWFTYV
-470 AFVVCGIADTILA
+470 ACGIAVIILA

-549 ESMHMPE
+549 ETMHMPE
-556 PDWYSGIDPFGDA
+556 PDWYSGRDPFGDA

>member
-11 IMTFFLLLAVSFL
+11 IMTLFLLLAVSFL

-31 EDGEAETLLDD
+31 EEGATETLLDD

-66 LTYNFVQDH
+66 LTYNFVQAH

-127 ADAYVHGEKTYTL
+127 ADAYVHGKKTYTL
-140 SYDYAMGKDPLRNAD
+140 SYDYAMGKDPLRKAD

-177 HMPKTFD
+177 HMPKAFD

-202 DMLQSTVTDQTIT
+202 DMLQSTVTDQAIT

-257 CGILFWFTG
+257 CAILFWFTG

-306 YLANKGYLRIEQT
+306 YLANKGYLRIEQN
-319 KGKDQFSMTK
+319 KGKDSFSMTK

-344 EGLFKRGNTAST
+344 KGLFRRGNTAST
-356 KSLAKGSFYE
+356 KSLAKESFYE
-366 DVAKCVTKE
+366 DVDKCITKE

-380 EKKFFFPTAMPKF
+380 EKKFFFPTAVPKI
-393 LYFIGACVVAGV
+393 LYFIGICVVA
-405 YGILARS
+405 
-412 MPMTIAFAA
+412 
-421 LCFVLGGL
+421 
-429 LSPVVKE
+429 VV
-436 GLSNLD
+436 
-442 HKITPVVCVIIF
+442 F
-454 VIAAVIFNAF
+454 FNAF
-464 APKTWI
+464 APKTWFTYV
-470 AFVVCGIADTILA
+470 ACGIAVIILA

-549 ESMHMPE
+549 ETMHMPE
-556 PDWYSGIDPFGDA
+556 PDWYSGRDPFGDA

-581 ATAPETSGGGS
+581 ATAPEASGGGS
-592 SGGGFSGG
+592 SGGFSGG

>member
-31 EDGEAETLLDD
+31 EDGATETLLDD

-127 ADAYVHGEKTYTL
+127 ADTYVHGEKTYTL
-140 SYDYAMGKDPLRNAD
+140 SYDYAMGKDPLRKAD

-257 CGILFWFTG
+257 CAILFWFTG

-344 EGLFKRGNTAST
+344 KGLFRRGNTAST
-356 KSLAKGSFYE
+356 KSLAKESFYE
-366 DVAKCVTKE
+366 DVDKCITKE

-380 EKKFFFPTAMPKF
+380 EKKFFFPTAVPKI
-393 LYFIGACVVAGV
+393 LYFIGICVVA
-405 YGILARS
+405 
-412 MPMTIAFAA
+412 
-421 LCFVLGGL
+421 
-429 LSPVVKE
+429 VV
-436 GLSNLD
+436 
-442 HKITPVVCVIIF
+442 F
-454 VIAAVIFNAF
+454 FNAF
-464 APKTWI
+464 APKTWFTYV
-470 AFVVCGIADTILA
+470 ACGIAVIILA

-542 DQWIENF
+542 DQWIKNF
-549 ESMHMPE
+549 ETMHMPE
-556 PDWYSGIDPFGDA
+556 PDWYSGRDPFGDA

-592 SGGGFSGG
+592 SGGFSGG

>member
-11 IMTFFLLLAVSFL
+11 LMTLFLLLAVSFL

-31 EDGEAETLLDD
+31 EDGAAETLLDD
-42 DYYIDTYHVDIEV
+42 DYYIDTYHVNIEV
-55 GEDNTFHITET
+55 EEDNTFHITET

-127 ADAYVHGEKTYTL
+127 ADTYVHGEKTYTL

-177 HMPKTFD
+177 HMPKAFD

-215 GSYAGN
+215 GSYAGI

-257 CGILFWFTG
+257 CAILFWFTG

-306 YLANKGYLRIEQT
+306 YLANKGYLRIEQN
-319 KGKDQFSMTK
+319 KGKDSFSMTK

-344 EGLFKRGNTAST
+344 KGLFRRGNTAST
-356 KSLAKGSFYE
+356 KSLAKESFYE
-366 DVAKCVTKE
+366 DVDKCVRKE

-380 EKKFFFPTAMPKF
+380 EKRFFFPTAVSKIV
-393 LYFIGACVVAGV
+393 YFV
-405 YGILARS
+405 GI
-412 MPMTIAFAA
+412 
-421 LCFVLGGL
+421 
-429 LSPVVKE
+429 
-436 GLSNLD
+436 
-442 HKITPVVCVIIF
+442 CVIAGLF
-454 VIAAVIFNAF
+454 FNAF
-464 APKTWI
+464 EPKTW
-470 AFVVCGIADTILA
+470 FTYVVCGIAVIILA

-517 LKMLVEENPS
+517 LKMLVEENPG

-549 ESMHMPE
+549 ETMHMPE
-556 PDWYSGIDPFGDA
+556 PDWYSGRDPFGDA
-569 VFYSMVRSANAC
+569 IFYSMVRSANAC
-581 ATAPETSGGGS
+581 ATPPETSGGGS